1 MDSVIQVI
9 IVTLFMFLMGSFVI
23 LFIIIHK
30 KRQASYLKEKQFLQA
45 TFQQELLKTQIEIQE
60 QTLKNISQ
68 EIHDNIG
75 QVLSLAKL
83 NLATFPRSEDEAV
96 NEKVDNTRQLV
107 SKAIIDMRDLSRS
120 MHGDRVAELGLR
132 NAIENEL
139 NIIGNTGQYQTEMIV
154 TGDHYPLDK
163 QNEMVLFRIVQEAL
177 NNCIKHAKTK
187 RIILELN
194 YQPDHFSIVIEDEG
208 TGFELN
214 ELEDSKK
221 GIGLKNMQNRAAMI
235 NGTFS
240 LNSSTEKGTSIRI
253 DIPFRVRPEQL

>member
-9 IVTLFMFLMGSFVI
+9 IVTLFMFLMGSFVV

-30 KRQASYLKEKQFLQA
+30 KRQAGYVKEKEFLQA
-45 TFQQELLKTQIEIQE
+45 GFQQELLKTQLEIQE

-83 NLATFPRSEDEAV
+83 NLSTIPPSENEAV
-96 NEKVDNTRQLV
+96 NEKVDHTRQLV

-120 MHGDRVAELGLR
+120 MHGDRIAEMGLK
-132 NAIENEL
+132 NAVENEL
-139 NIIGNTGQYQTEMIV
+139 SIMRNTGQYQTELIV
-154 TGDHYPLDK
+154 TGTHYALDK
-163 QNEMVLFRIVQEAL
+163 QKEMVLFRIVQEAL

-187 RIILELN
+187 KISLHLDYDPAR
-194 YQPDHFSIVIEDEG
+194 FSMSVTDEG
-208 TGFELN
+208 IGFDPSD
-214 ELEDSKK
+214 LEQSNK

-235 NGTFS
+235 NGIFS
-240 LNSSTEKGTSIRI
+240 INSSVEKGTSLCIE
-253 DIPFRVRPEQL
+253 IPAPLTS